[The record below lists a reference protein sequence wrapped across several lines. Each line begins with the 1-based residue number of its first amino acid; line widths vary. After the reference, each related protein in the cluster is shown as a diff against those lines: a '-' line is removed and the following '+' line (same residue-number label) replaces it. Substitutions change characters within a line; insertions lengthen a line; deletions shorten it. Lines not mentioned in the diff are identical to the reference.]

1 MQDIVRPIDQCR
13 VCGHNDWLDVVS
25 FGSTPL
31 AGNLLGPEDDPGE
44 ETRFPLEV
52 VVCRECH
59 LMTLRHVIE
68 PDVLFG
74 HYRYV
79 ASDAGSIVQHMRR
92 LVDLC
97 TRRLGLTGQDLVVEF
112 GSNTGAHLELFQ
124 QAGMRVLGVD
134 PARNLAEMAND
145 RGVESIP
152 SGFTAHV
159 GREIASGHGR
169 ARLVYGRQCFAHIP
183 DIHEVLDGVSALLA
197 PDGLCFVEVPYL
209 VELLANNQ
217 FDTIFHEHLS
227 YFSLGAL
234 CRLFESHG
242 LRVVDVQTAEVHGGS
257 IVVFAAPAAADPEV
271 RPSVTDM
278 LAEEQRQG
286 IAEERTYRR
295 FAERTER
302 LRTQIRDL
310 VRGVVADG
318 GTVAGYGAPTKG
330 SALLDACGLG
340 RAEIRFCSDTT
351 VLKQGKILPGSR
363 IPIWSPEQAAEQV
376 PDYYLLLAWN
386 YAPEII
392 EKEKAFLE
400 NGGRFIVPIPEPR
413 VISAETVL

>member
-1 MQDIVRPIDQCR
+1 MQDIVRPIDECR
-13 VCGHNDWLDVVS
+13 VCGNNDWLDVIS

-31 AGNLLGPEDDPGE
+31 AGNLLGARDDPAKE
-44 ETRFPLEV
+44 PRFPLDV
-52 VVCRECH
+52 VVCRKCW

-74 HYRYV
+74 HYLYV
-79 ASDAGSIVQHMRR
+79 ASDAGSIIRQMRR

-97 TRRLGLTGQDLVVEF
+97 IGRIGLTGDDLVVEF

-134 PARNLAEMAND
+134 PARNLAEIAAE
-145 RGVESIP
+145 RGP
-152 SGFTAHV
+152 
-159 GREIASGHGR
+159 
-169 ARLVYGRQCFAHIP
+169 ARLVFGRQCLAHIP
-183 DIHEVLDGVSALLA
+183 DIHGVLNGVRALLA
-197 PDGLCFVEVPYL
+197 PDGLFFVEVPYL

-227 YFSLGAL
+227 YFSVASL
-234 CRLFESHG
+234 CTLFESHG
-242 LRVVDVQTAEVHGGS
+242 LRVVDVHTAEVHGGS
-257 IVVFAAPAAADPEV
+257 IVVFAAPATAGYEV
-271 RPSVTDM
+271 QPSVAEM

-286 IAEERTYRR
+286 IAEERTYRE
-295 FAERTER
+295 FAERTQR
-302 LRTQIRDL
+302 VRTQIRDL
-310 VRGVVADG
+310 VCGLVAEG
-318 GTVAGYGAPTKG
+318 KSVAGYGAPTKG

-340 RAEIRFCSDTT
+340 HEQIRFCSDTT
-351 VLKQGKILPGSR
+351 TLKQGKVLPGSR
-363 IPIWSPEQAAEQV
+363 VPIWSPEQAGDQV

-392 EKEKAFLE
+392 KKEKSFLD

-413 VISAETVL
+413 VISAESIGRWLREGLAADDPSGG

>member
-1 MQDIVRPIDQCR
+1 MQDIVRPIDECR
-13 VCGHNDWLDVVS
+13 VCGHNDWLDVIS

-31 AGNLLGPEDDPGE
+31 AGNLLGEGDDTADEP
-44 ETRFPLEV
+44 RFPLEV
-52 VVCRECH
+52 VVCRECW

-74 HYRYV
+74 HYLYV
-79 ASDAGSIVQHMRR
+79 ASDAGSIIEHMRR

-97 TRRLGLTGQDLVVEF
+97 IERIGLTGDDLVVEF

-124 QAGMRVLGVD
+124 KAGMRVFGVD
-134 PARNLAEMAND
+134 PARNLAEISNE
-145 RGVESIP
+145 RGVETVP
-152 SGFTAHV
+152 SGFTAEV
-159 GREIASGHGR
+159 GQKIAAEHGP
-169 ARLVYGRQCFAHIP
+169 ARLVFGRQCFAHIP
-183 DIHEVLDGVSALLA
+183 DIHEVLNGVSALLA
-197 PDGLCFVEVPYL
+197 PDGLFFVEVPYL

-227 YFSLGAL
+227 YFSLAAL

-242 LRVVDVQTAEVHGGS
+242 LRVVDVHTAGVHGGS
-257 IVVFAAPAAADPEV
+257 IVVFAAPATADHEV
-271 RPSVTDM
+271 RPVVAEM
-278 LAEEQRQG
+278 LARERRHG
-286 IAEERTYRR
+286 IAEERTYRE

-302 LRTQIRDL
+302 VRTQIREL
-310 VRGVVADG
+310 VRGLVAEG
-318 GTVAGYGAPTKG
+318 KSVAGYGAPTKG

-340 RAEIRFCSDTT
+340 HEEIRFCSDTT
-351 VLKQGKILPGSR
+351 TLKQGKIFPGSG
-363 IPIWSPEQAAEQV
+363 IPIWSPEQASAQV

-392 EKEKAFLE
+392 RKEKSFLD

-413 VISAETVL
+413 VISAESPL

>member
-1 MQDIVRPIDQCR
+1 MQDIVRPISECR

-31 AGNLLGPEDDPGE
+31 AGNLLGEEDDPAD
-44 ETRFPLEV
+44 ETLFPLDV
-52 VVCRECH
+52 VVCRKCW

-74 HYRYV
+74 HYLYV
-79 ASDAGSIVQHMRR
+79 ASDAGSIIQHMRR
-92 LVDLC
+92 LVELC
-97 TRRLGLTGQDLVVEF
+97 VGRIGLTGSDLVVEF

-134 PARNLAEMAND
+134 PARNLAEIAND
-145 RGVESIP
+145 RGVETISG
-152 SGFTAHV
+152 GFTAEV
-159 GREIASGHGR
+159 GQKIAAGHGP
-169 ARLVYGRQCFAHIP
+169 ARLVFGRQCFAHIH
-183 DIHEVLDGVSALLA
+183 DIHEVLNGVSAVLA
-197 PDGLCFVEVPYL
+197 PDGLFFVEVPYL

-234 CRLFESHG
+234 CTLFESHG
-242 LRVVDVQTAEVHGGS
+242 LRVVDVHTADVHGGS
-257 IVVFAAPAAADPEV
+257 IVVFAAPATAGYEV
-271 RPSVTDM
+271 RPAVAEM
-278 LAEEQRQG
+278 LAEERNQG
-286 IAEERTYRR
+286 IAEERTYRE

-302 LRTQIRDL
+302 VRTQIRDL
-310 VRGVVADG
+310 VRGLVAEG
-318 GTVAGYGAPTKG
+318 KSVAGYGAPTKG

-340 RAEIRFCSDTT
+340 HQEILFCSDTT
-351 VLKQGKILPGSR
+351 TLKQGKILPGSR
-363 IPIWSPEQAAEQV
+363 IPIRSPEQASEHV

-392 EKEKAFLE
+392 EKEKSFLE

-413 VISAETVL
+413 VISAE